1 MARTQQWIGE
11 DSGWIIE
18 LTDGDYINISF
29 QNPLVGTSY
38 IKMPEEL
45 RNLRKVLINVQNE
58 DMSVFIH

>member
-18 LTDGDYINISF
+18 LIDGDYINISF

-58 DMSVFIH
+58 DMSIFID

>member
-18 LTDGDYINISF
+18 LIDGDYINISF

-38 IKMPEEL
+38 IKMSEEL

-58 DMSVFIH
+58 DMSVFID